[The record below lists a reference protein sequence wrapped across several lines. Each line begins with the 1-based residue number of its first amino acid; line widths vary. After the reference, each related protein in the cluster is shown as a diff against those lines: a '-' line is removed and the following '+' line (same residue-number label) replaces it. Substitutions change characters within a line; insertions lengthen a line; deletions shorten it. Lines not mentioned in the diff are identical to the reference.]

1 MNFKEYQQRALLTES
16 KPAEL
21 NFGEIGLHIVL
32 CASITMAE
40 IVNQTKR
47 TMFYGKPLDG
57 AGMRILAQ
65 DLAGFGQL
73 LYEMSDH
80 LATKNDKEN
89 YGALPEAARN
99 IDPKNLNLRL
109 AHAALGIFSEAG
121 EALELIRDQLEG
133 KAFDTVNWGEE
144 IGGDISWYQALGHDA
159 AGTDE
164 DVERAKNIKKLEL
177 RNKGQTFNA
186 EGTLNRDLDAERKVL
201 EGQA

>member
-21 NFGEIGLHIVL
+21 NFGEIGLHMVL
-32 CASITMAE
+32 CAAITMSE

-80 LATKNDKEN
+80 LATKNDKGN

>member
-21 NFGEIGLHIVL
+21 NFSEIGLHMVL
-32 CASITMAE
+32 CAAITMSE

-57 AGMRILAQ
+57 ANMRVLAQ
-65 DLAGFGQL
+65 DLAGYGQL

-80 LATKNDKEN
+80 LATKNDRTN

-109 AHAALGIFSEAG
+109 AHAGLGIFSESG

-133 KAFDTVNWGEE
+133 KTFDTVNWGEE

-177 RNKGQTFNA
+177 RNKGQQFNA
-186 EGTLNRDLDAERKVL
+186 EGTLNRDLEAERAVL
-201 EGQA
+201 EGKA